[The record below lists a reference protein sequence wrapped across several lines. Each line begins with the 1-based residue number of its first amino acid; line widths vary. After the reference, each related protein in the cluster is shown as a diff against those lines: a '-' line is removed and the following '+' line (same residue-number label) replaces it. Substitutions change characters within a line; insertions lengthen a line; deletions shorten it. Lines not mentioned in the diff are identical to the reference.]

1 MRTMPSCIISSFYIK
16 PQPEVLTSIQANSCI
31 ISSFYIKPQPDPS
44 VTTPDLVVLYL
55 HSTSNHNGWAFRRVH
70 EQLYYIFILH
80 QTTTPAW
87 PARRT
92 NALYYIF
99 ILHQTTTWQ
108 LAILVRI
115 QLYYIFIL
123 HQTTTWQLAILV
135 RIQLYYIFI
144 LHQTTTVCEV
154 RATRASCII
163 SSFYIKPQPWLVANI
178 FEYGCIISSFYIK
191 PQLDNSSFIILDVV
205 LYLHSTSNHNAIWV
219 MWMFGA
225 VVLYLHS
232 TSNHNLQILNRK
244 R

>member
-144 LHQTTTVCEV
+144 LHQTTTIADILSNVLGCIISSFYIKPQPCGQ
-154 RATRASCII
+154 ASLLSCSCII
-163 SSFYIKPQPWLVANI
+163 SSFYIKPQLLLFLINFV
-178 FEYGCIISSFYIK
+178 F
-191 PQLDNSSFIILDVV
+191 
-205 LYLHSTSNHNAIWV
+205 
-219 MWMFGA
+219 

-232 TSNHNLQILNRK
+232 TSNHNLVLADITTRCVVLYLHSTSNHNR
-244 R
+244 RA

>member
-123 HQTTTWQLAILV
+123 HQTTTIADILSNV
-135 RIQLYYIFI
+135 LGCIISSFYIKPQPCGQAS
-144 LHQTTTVCEV
+144 LLSC
-154 RATRASCII
+154 SCII
-163 SSFYIKPQPWLVANI
+163 SSFYIKPQLLLFLINFV
-178 FEYGCIISSFYIK
+178 F
-191 PQLDNSSFIILDVV
+191 
-205 LYLHSTSNHNAIWV
+205 
-219 MWMFGA
+219 

-232 TSNHNLQILNRK
+232 TSNHNLVLADITTRCVVLYLHSTSNHNR
-244 R
+244 RA